1 MKKAETRPASG
12 RRGADPGG
20 LARALWIL
28 LVLILAFGPDAGAG
42 EERLPPLLPAPGV
55 QDAEFKVL
63 PWNGARGAVSLTFDD
78 ADPSHLD
85 VAIPELDRH
94 GLKGTFFLITS
105 KITRPGEWK
114 KASQAGH
121 EMGSHSVNHRNPG
134 DLKGD
139 AEIEKEVDGASRNL
153 EQLLGRAPATFA
165 YPFAGLTEPLK
176 ARVGK
181 VHLLARG
188 GGGPPYLSP
197 ASEPDWLNIPSQATL
212 TDTPLSTYLGW
223 ADKAQ
228 ESGSWTVFMIH
239 GLEGTPW
246 GWQPIPK
253 KTFAGL
259 LDHLKEGKL
268 WVAPFGEVGIYWKA
282 QKVLEKSR
290 GEGVAG
296 GKKWSWE
303 VPDGFPPGTTLK
315 VKTDPS
321 KFALFQK
328 SGRIV
333 PDKDGLLAVRF
344 DERELILKPAR

>member
-1 MKKAETRPASG
+1 VIRSEIRLTAGWRRERAKAIP
-12 RRGADPGG
+12 
-20 LARALWIL
+20 RALGIFL
-28 LVLILAFGPDAGAG
+28 FLVIVFRPGAGAG
-42 EERLPPLLPAPGV
+42 EERLPPPHPAPTA

-63 PWNGARGAVSLTFDD
+63 PWNGAKGAVSLTFDD

-105 KITRPGEWK
+105 KITKPADWK
-114 KASQAGH
+114 KAMQSGH

-134 DLKGD
+134 DLKSD
-139 AEIEKEVDGASRNL
+139 AEIEKEVDGAAKSL

-181 VHLLARG
+181 IHLLARG
-188 GGGPPYLSP
+188 GGGAPYLAP
-197 ASEPDWLNIPSQATL
+197 ASEPDWLNLPSQATM
-212 TDTPLSTYLGW
+212 TETPLGTYLGW

-268 WVAPFGEVGIYWKA
+268 WVAPFGEVGCYWKA
-282 QKVLEKSR
+282 QKILEKSR
-290 GEGVAG
+290 GEPAAG
-296 GKKWSWE
+296 GRKWSWE
-303 VPDGFPPGTTLK
+303 VPDRFPPGTTLK
-315 VKTDPS
+315 VKADLL
-321 KFALFQK
+321 KCALFQK
-328 SGRIV
+328 NGKIV